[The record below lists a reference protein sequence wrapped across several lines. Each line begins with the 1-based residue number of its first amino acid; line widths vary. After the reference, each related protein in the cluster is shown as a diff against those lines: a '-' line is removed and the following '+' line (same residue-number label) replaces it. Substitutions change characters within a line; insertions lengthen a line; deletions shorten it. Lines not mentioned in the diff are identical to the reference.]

1 MLSLGNGFKMVIKCN
16 FFAIIGRGFCY
27 QWQRENHKSHEIA
40 NTIKETEDLRGF
52 PLQNQLTRYLNHYHS
67 KLYNNGKV
75 MKCTIRQYYF
85 VLAWSNYKPNEAR
98 KLQMDDLYLSEL
110 IGN

>member
-1 MLSLGNGFKMVIKCN
+1 MLSLGNGFKMIIKCN
-16 FFAIIGRGFCY
+16 FFAFIGRGFCY
-27 QWQRENHKSHEIA
+27 QWQWENHKSREIA
-40 NTIKETEDLRGF
+40 HTIKETEDLRGF

-67 KLYNNGKV
+67 KLYNNRKV
-75 MKCTIRQYYF
+75 MKCTIRQNYF

-98 KLQMDDLYLSEL
+98 KLQMNDLYLSEL